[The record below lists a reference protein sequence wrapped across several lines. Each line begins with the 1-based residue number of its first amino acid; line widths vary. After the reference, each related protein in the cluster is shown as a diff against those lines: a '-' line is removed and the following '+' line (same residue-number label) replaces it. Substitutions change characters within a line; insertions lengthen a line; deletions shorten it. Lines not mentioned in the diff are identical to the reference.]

1 MITEFSNTDA
11 RISITLDFKT
21 GKGNKTQL
29 GIFKHGRLFW
39 VMGERLSVHH
49 ATMNR
54 WYVSVL
60 VSEQTCSEEDY
71 REASTIVGEKVKGIC
86 QALVKGFASKDFS
99 VPNDTVGGKRWKRC
113 CLDTWDEYRSRLLCQ
128 LKLTLKSVN
137 ICPFIPACLSLEVW
151 ELDCKSIWLQVKNF
165 DYPSC
170 QGHLDLSV
178 FLYIFWWMK
187 LFLKGHCQS
196 PWDILKK

>member
-39 VMGERLSVHH
+39 VMGERLSVRH

-71 REASTIVGEKVKGIC
+71 GGINYCRRKVKGIC
-86 QALVKGFASKDFS
+86 QAPVNGFTSEDS
-99 VPNDTVGGKRWKRC
+99 SIPNETVGGKRWKRC
-113 CLDTWDEYRSRLLCQ
+113 CLDTWDEYRSSLRCQ
-128 LKLTLKSVN
+128 LKLTLKSIP
-137 ICPFIPACLSLEVW
+137 ICQFIPVCFYLEVW
-151 ELDCKSIWLQVKNF
+151 ELNCKSIWLQVKNS

-178 FLYIFWWMK
+178 FL
-187 LFLKGHCQS
+187 
-196 PWDILKK
+196 